1 MKGEEKL
8 QVGEKADT
16 VTRDLCGT
24 EPERR
29 KPKTQMMLELGTQ
42 ALPLP
47 DTLFSLHTENITVYI
62 CFFSS
67 ATEVF

>member
-16 VTRDLCGT
+16 VNRDLCGT
-24 EPERR
+24 ELERK
-29 KPKTQMMLELGTQ
+29 KPKAQIMLELGPQ

-47 DTLFSLHTENITVYI
+47 DTLFSLRLKNITAY
-62 CFFSS
+62 FFQCH
-67 ATEVF
+67 